1 MQRIIVQVPMTKELK
16 EKAEDVSSDLG
27 FSSLQEAIRVLLTKL
42 SKKEFSLKVE
52 EAEENPSKYLLNAM
66 KKARE
71 NRKTGKVSPVFTN
84 VEDEIDWLEK
94 QGI

>member
-1 MQRIIVQVPMTKELK
+1 MQRVIVQVPMTKELK
-16 EKAEDVSSDLG
+16 EKAEVVSSDLG
-27 FSSLQEAIRVLLTKL
+27 FSSIQEAIRVLLTKL

-52 EAEENPSKYLLNAM
+52 EAEEPSEYLLSAM

-71 NRKTGKVSPVFTN
+71 NRKAGKASPVFSN
-84 VEDEIDWLEK
+84 IKDELKWLEK